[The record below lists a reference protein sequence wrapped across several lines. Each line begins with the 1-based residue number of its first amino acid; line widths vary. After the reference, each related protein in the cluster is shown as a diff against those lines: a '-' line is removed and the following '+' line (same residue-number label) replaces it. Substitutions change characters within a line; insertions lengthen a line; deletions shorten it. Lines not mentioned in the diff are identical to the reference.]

1 MKEYSTINWTNRER
15 FLVVQILKRGITQ
28 ILKSFSNVHHS
39 ALQEDNKDSTFACQ
53 VQSERQKWDMILS
66 TQQKRKR
73 TRSLRHWDLG
83 TCGIAVLP
91 SARSCS
97 EIITEG
103 RQKKKSCLTKMK
115 IFTVKDYFLISVPA
129 IQSDF
134 LNVDITIICLVL

>member
-1 MKEYSTINWTNRER
+1 
-15 FLVVQILKRGITQ
+15 
-28 ILKSFSNVHHS
+28 
-39 ALQEDNKDSTFACQ
+39 
-53 VQSERQKWDMILS
+53 MILS

-134 LNVDITIICLVL
+134 LNVDITIICLVLQADEGQNRIKSSESLFMECKKSSHINTTNTYMKKQIITVNIGRCMHLTRWIGKSKALMCK